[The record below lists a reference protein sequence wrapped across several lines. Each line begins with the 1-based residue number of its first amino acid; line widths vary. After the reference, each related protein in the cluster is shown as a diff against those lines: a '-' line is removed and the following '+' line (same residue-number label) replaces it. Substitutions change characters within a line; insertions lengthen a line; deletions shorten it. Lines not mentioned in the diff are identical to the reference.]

1 MQFAT
6 PDSSW
11 ISNLIVDDNTVTV
24 NLDRG
29 DSYDYTVNDIA
40 SFVSAL
46 SNVIESE
53 ASVGQFINTAIRN
66 ETLLKVAA

>member
-11 ISNLIVDDNTVTV
+11 ISDLIVDDNTVTV

-46 SNVIESE
+46 SDVIEGDK
-53 ASVGQFINTAIRN
+53 SVGQFINSAIRN

>member
-1 MQFAT
+1 MQFAING
-6 PDSSW
+6 SSAIEN
-11 ISNLIVDDNTVTV
+11 ISVADNTATVTFSGGR
-24 NLDRG
+24 D
-29 DSYDYTVNDIA
+29 YDYTLNDVA

-46 SNVIESE
+46 SNVIESK

>member
-1 MQFAT
+1 MQFAING
-6 PDSSW
+6 SSAIEN
-11 ISNLIVDDNTVTV
+11 ISVADNTATVTFSGGR
-24 NLDRG
+24 D
-29 DSYDYTVNDIA
+29 YDYTLNDVA

-46 SNVIESE
+46 SDVIESK